1 MEDNKKLVKETLRE
15 LIAAKERYTRDGNK
29 CPVELDHRI
38 KMYAG
43 GLVKDPMD
51 FDREIRHITTALII
65 EENDFKYDPALGK
78 FVNGRDETAS
88 MKDAVRAN
96 DINDKKRKEDIN
108 IGKRDASQVVYQNEH
123 ENTDLEG
130 KPINTG
136 INGWPTTLISDKS
149 KIYKGGSWADRAY
162 WLSSGNKRFLDEDK
176 SSALIGFRCAMDR
189 VGSSRQS
196 INEKKRK

>member
-96 DINDKKRKEDIN
+96 DINDKKRKELGYKIPEYRKKDRLAAVN
-108 IGKRDASQVVYQNEH
+108 ISLGRSPEYVEPKPESKKPEPIQ
-123 ENTDLEG
+123 LELQFP
-130 KPINTG
+130 KNDQPKQE
-136 INGWPTTLISDKS
+136 LIK
-149 KIYKGGSWADRAY
+149 
-162 WLSSGNKRFLDEDK
+162 
-176 SSALIGFRCAMDR
+176 
-189 VGSSRQS
+189 
-196 INEKKRK
+196 EKKDNFFDGRGIANYDVYILNKAKFGKVGDL